1 MKARLIKMNERLT
14 THDISGLR
22 GELIFG
28 TGRHFVDYTDPF
40 GNKTKIAKF
49 DEILSR
55 DHNIIPIGGYQYV
68 FGKLFNIGL
77 DQEST
82 LRVGVLNDESPMMRI
97 GVEPGRGKYSDY
109 NAECNDGTALEPVLP
124 NTGVNLPAKHCIF
137 GFMVGDGGAKEDNIT
152 PIAPDYKNRTLYHAI
167 PFRMNNDSYPFP
179 EGTYY
184 GKDQQQTN
192 DYDHYG
198 YYIKKFSN
206 PQPHIVHMYA
216 SDNDSEMEIV
226 DDSVFSSTSSTPIE
240 SFVEMNIDISAYDCR
255 GYFTTT
261 GTTPRINE
269 FGLVAGWYCKD
280 DTKGID
286 DYENLVLMTHFTR
299 SSIPL
304 ADGDKVEAIYRIYA
318 R

>member
-49 DEILSR
+49 DKILFKG
-55 DHNIIPIGGYQYV
+55 HNIIPIGGYQYV
-68 FGKLFNIGL
+68 FDKMFNIGI

-82 LRVGVLNDESPMMRI
+82 LRVGTLNGESPMMRI
-97 GVEPGRGKYSDY
+97 GVEPGETYLSPKY
-109 NAECNDGTALEPVLP
+109 NAECNLEDTSVDRI
-124 NTGVNLPAKHCIF
+124 GGINLPANHYIF

-152 PIAPDYKNRTLYHAI
+152 PIAPDYKNRLLYHAI
-167 PFRMNNDSYPFP
+167 PFRTNTDGKEIPD
-179 EGTYY
+179 GKYY
-184 GKDQQQTN
+184 GKSQSDSSE
-192 DYDHYG
+192 YDNYG
-198 YYIKKFSN
+198 LYIKNFDT
-206 PQPHIVHMYA
+206 PAPHIVHMYA
-216 SDNDSEMEIV
+216 SDNEGEMEIV

-240 SFVEMNIDISAYDCR
+240 SFVEINISISADDCR
-255 GYFTTT
+255 GYFTTA

-269 FGLVAGWYCKD
+269 FGLVAGWKNPD
-280 DTKGID
+280 LD
-286 DYENLVLMTHFTR
+286 DYENLVLITHFTR

-304 ADGDKVEAIYRIYA
+304 ADGDEVQAIYRIYA